1 MLLPLRYPNFLLTIL
16 RPQVFH
22 AQFLAFPQ
30 HLGKWFSKMPLQMTI
45 GHKSSLQPL
54 IMLVKKTW
62 QLNAHH
68 LALSILSCKR
78 MRSLWINSINPSN
91 YKSAKS
97 GPDSTQWTI
106 AENEEQVRLIETT
119 KTMVWIDPQSKP
131 VDRIAS
137 YYHPQVKLKWKEGH
151 YVYRVRG
158 VYGGNISDYVGMTS
172 STSSDM
178 QTFKLLLNAVVSE
191 DSQFM
196 TADISDFYLGSP
208 LSRPE
213 YMRLTRDQVPA
224 TTQARY
230 GDAIIWVNDST
241 MVQINNGIY
250 GLPQSGFLSKQKLV
264 ALLARNGYHM
274 TPTTECLFRHESLNI
289 AFALVVDDFAIK
301 YADRAAAEH
310 LLATIRQEYRVEPDW
325 EGSLFLGMSI
335 AFDKPAR
342 SVSLS
347 MPGYVDAALKRFH
360 VTLGD
365 SPLKYYPTNY
375 GSTQAQ
381 EVIEDT
387 TPALSAQDKTFIQQ

>member
-1 MLLPLRYPNFLLTIL
+1 
-16 RPQVFH
+16 
-22 AQFLAFPQ
+22 
-30 HLGKWFSKMPLQMTI
+30 
-45 GHKSSLQPL
+45 
-54 IMLVKKTW
+54 
-62 QLNAHH
+62 
-68 LALSILSCKR
+68 
-78 MRSLWINSINPSN
+78 
-91 YKSAKS
+91 
-97 GPDSTQWTI
+97 
-106 AENEEQVRLIETT
+106 
-119 KTMVWIDPQSKP
+119 MVWIDPQSKP

-264 ALLARNGYHM
+264 ALLARNGYHL
-274 TPTTECLFRHESLNI
+274 TPTMECLFRRESLNI

-301 YADRAAAEH
+301 YADRAAADH

>member
-1 MLLPLRYPNFLLTIL
+1 
-16 RPQVFH
+16 
-22 AQFLAFPQ
+22 
-30 HLGKWFSKMPLQMTI
+30 
-45 GHKSSLQPL
+45 
-54 IMLVKKTW
+54 
-62 QLNAHH
+62 
-68 LALSILSCKR
+68 
-78 MRSLWINSINPSN
+78 
-91 YKSAKS
+91 
-97 GPDSTQWTI
+97 
-106 AENEEQVRLIETT
+106 
-119 KTMVWIDPQSKP
+119 
-131 VDRIAS
+131 
-137 YYHPQVKLKWKEGH
+137 
-151 YVYRVRG
+151 
-158 VYGGNISDYVGMTS
+158 
-172 STSSDM
+172 
-178 QTFKLLLNAVVSE
+178 
-191 DSQFM
+191 M
-196 TADISDFYLGSP
+196 TADNLGSP

-250 GLPQSGFLSKQKLV
+250 GLPQSGFLAKQKLV
-264 ALLARNGYHM
+264 ALLARNGYHL
-274 TPTTECLFRHESLNI
+274 TPTMECLFRRESLNI